1 MRRIPLN
8 TPSQAISAPRRT
20 PFGAALLLIGLLFLT
35 GCTALVLPESW
46 AGLTVDGDL
55 QEGRYV
61 NARYLYVAY
70 RDVVFRIDLTRDA
83 AGRVIEPNQRATDR
97 FVDWAARSNNNGQ
110 MFAAPALEKRE
121 EGVRV
126 YVGSYN
132 HSVYAFAPDS
142 GVRNAPLPNWI
153 APAGTEKVIGEALV
167 HGDRVYVGQGDR
179 GIKAFSTSTGAL
191 LASFDGTSFGVWS
204 APVLDEARN
213 ALYFGSMDRHVYAV
227 RADTLELLWRVEV
240 GGAVAASP
248 LLHEGVLY
256 FGTLTSELIAVDAH
270 MESRMA
276 ITNQSD
282 RILRRYK
289 AEGWIWSTP
298 TLVDGTL
305 YFGDLRGYV
314 HAIDA
319 ATFTPRWKATDPERR
334 GGIRGRVAVVDGR
347 VIAGS
352 ESKHLRAYNAESGAL
367 IWTSSPAE
375 AERILGDVVVVDE
388 MVITTTKSE
397 ERLVVAYDLL
407 SGGRLWS
414 VRKPSQDDVNRL
426 AQAPR

>member
-1 MRRIPLN
+1 MRPVLLN
-8 TPSQAISAPRRT
+8 AHLSPFSQLSRAPFR
-20 PFGAALLLIGLLFLT
+20 AALLLVSLVLLT
-35 GCTALVLPESW
+35 SCTALVLPESW
-46 AGLTVDGDL
+46 AGLTVDGTL
-55 QEGRYV
+55 QDGRYV
-61 NARYLYVAY
+61 DARYLYVAY

-83 AGRVIEPNQRATDR
+83 AGRIIEPNQRATDR
-97 FVDWAARSNNNGQ
+97 FVDWAARSENNGQ

-121 EGVRV
+121 DGVRV

-132 HSVYAFAPDS
+132 HAVYAFAPDS
-142 GVRNAPLPNWI
+142 GVRNVPLANWRAPV
-153 APAGTEKVIGEALV
+153 GTEKVIGEALV
-167 HGDRVYVGQGDR
+167 HGDRVYVGQGDK
-179 GIKAFSTSTGAL
+179 GIKAFSTVTGAL
-191 LASFDGTSFGVWS
+191 VASFDGTDFGVWS
-204 APVLDEARN
+204 APVLDEERN
-213 ALYFGSMDRHVYAV
+213 ALYFGSMDRHVYALK
-227 RADTLELLWRVEV
+227 ADTLELLWRVDV

-248 LLHEGVLY
+248 LLHDGVLY
-256 FGTLTSELIAVDAH
+256 FGTLTSELIAVDTR
-270 MESRMA
+270 MESRLP

-289 AEGWIWSTP
+289 TEGWIWSTP
-298 TLVDGTL
+298 TLVNGTL

-314 HAIDA
+314 HAVDA
-319 ATFTPRWKATDPERR
+319 QTFNPRWKATDPERR
-334 GGIRGRVAVVDGR
+334 GGIRGKVAVVDGR

-352 ESKHLRAYNAESGAL
+352 ESKYLRAYNAESGAL

-375 AERILGDVVVVDE
+375 AERILGDVVVVGE

>member
-1 MRRIPLN
+1 MNAP
-8 TPSQAISAPRRT
+8 TPTSSAPRRM
-20 PFGAALLLIGLLFLT
+20 PLGAALLLIGLLLT
-35 GCTALVLPESW
+35 GCTALALPESW
-46 AGLTVDGDL
+46 AGLTVDGTL
-55 QEGRYV
+55 QDGRYV
-61 NARYLYVAY
+61 DARYLYVAY

-83 AGRVIEPNQRATDR
+83 AGRTIEPNQRATDR

-110 MFAAPALEKRE
+110 MFAAPALEQRE

-132 HSVYAFAPDS
+132 HAVYAFAPDS
-142 GVRNAPLPNWI
+142 GVRSAPLPNWV
-153 APAGTEKVIGEALV
+153 APIGTEKVIGEALV

-191 LASFDGTSFGVWS
+191 VASFDGTGFGVWS
-204 APVLDEARN
+204 APVLDEQRN
-213 ALYFGSMDRHVYAV
+213 VLYFGSMDRHIYALD
-227 RADTLELLWRVEV
+227 ADTLELLWRVEV

-256 FGTLTSELIAVDAH
+256 FGTLTSELIALDAH
-270 MESRMA
+270 MESGMA
-276 ITNQSD
+276 SSNQSD

-298 TLVDGTL
+298 VLANETL

-314 HAIDA
+314 HAVDA
-319 ATFTPRWKATDPERR
+319 ATFTPRWKATDQERR

-375 AERILGDVVVVDE
+375 AERILGDVVVVGE

>member
-1 MRRIPLN
+1 MRLSPLN
-8 TPSQAISAPRRT
+8 RPFRALAAARRAPAR
-20 PFGAALLLIGLLFLT
+20 AATLLIGLLLLT
-35 GCTALVLPESW
+35 SCTALVLPESW
-46 AGLTVDGDL
+46 AGLTVDGTL
-55 QEGRYV
+55 QDGRYTD
-61 NARYLYVAY
+61 ARYLYVAY

-83 AGRVIEPNQRATDR
+83 AGRVLEPNQRSTDR
-97 FVDWAARSNNNGQ
+97 FVDWAARATNNGQ
-110 MFAAPALEKRE
+110 MFAAPTLERRE

-132 HSVYAFAPDS
+132 HSVYAFAPDA

-153 APAGTEKVIGEALV
+153 APPGKEKVIGEALV
-167 HGDRVYVGQGDR
+167 HGDRLYVGQGDR
-179 GIKAFSTSTGAL
+179 GIKAFSTATGAL
-191 LASFDGTSFGVWS
+191 LAQFDGTSFGVWS

-213 ALYFGSMDRHVYAV
+213 ALYFGSMDRHIYALN
-227 RADTLELLWRVEV
+227 AQTLELLWRVEV
-240 GGAVAASP
+240 GGAVAATP
-248 LLHEGVLY
+248 LLHEGILY
-256 FGTLTSELIAVDAH
+256 FGTLTSELIALDAH
-270 MESRMA
+270 ADSRLPIA
-276 ITNQSD
+276 NQSD

-289 AEGWIWSTP
+289 TEGWVWSTP
-298 TLVDGTL
+298 VLVDGTL
-305 YFGDLRGYV
+305 YFGDLRGFV
-314 HAIDA
+314 HAVDA
-319 ATFTPRWKATDPERR
+319 ATFNPRWKANDPERR
-334 GGIRGRVAVVDGR
+334 GGIRGKVAVVDGR

-352 ESKHLRAYNAESGAL
+352 ESKHLRAYNAQSGAL

>member
-1 MRRIPLN
+1 MRLVFLN
-8 TPSQAISAPRRT
+8 THTHASSGPRRT
-20 PFGAALLLIGLLFLT
+20 PFGAALLLGALLLLS

-46 AGLTVDGDL
+46 AGLTVDGALTD
-55 QEGRYV
+55 GRYD
-61 NARYLYVAY
+61 ARYIYVAY

-83 AGRVIEPNQRATDR
+83 VGRVLEPNQRSTDR

-132 HSVYAFAPDS
+132 HAVYAFAPDS
-142 GVRNAPLPNWI
+142 GVRNAPLPSWA
-153 APAGTEKVIGEALV
+153 APIGTEKVIAEALV
-167 HGDRVYVGQGDR
+167 HGDRVYVGQGDK
-179 GIKAFSTSTGAL
+179 GIKAFSTATGAL

-213 ALYFGSMDRHVYAV
+213 AIYFGAMDRHVYALD
-227 RADTLELLWRVEV
+227 ADTLELLWRVEV

-270 MESRMA
+270 RESRMA

-314 HAIDA
+314 HAVDA
-319 ATFTPRWKATDPERR
+319 ATFTPRWKAHDPERR

-367 IWTSSPAE
+367 VWTSSPAE
-375 AERILGDVVVVDE
+375 AERILGDVVVVGD